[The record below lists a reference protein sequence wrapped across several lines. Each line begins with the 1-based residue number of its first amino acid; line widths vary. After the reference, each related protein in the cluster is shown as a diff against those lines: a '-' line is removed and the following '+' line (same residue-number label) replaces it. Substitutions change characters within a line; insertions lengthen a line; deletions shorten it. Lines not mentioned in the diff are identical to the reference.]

1 MEEPAPRRKDRL
13 DAAAIAVVTLLCAI
27 WGVNQV
33 AIKVS
38 ANGGLPPLLQGALR
52 GTVGTALVWLFV
64 LWRRGRAQA
73 RALLRWDDAA
83 LPGLCMGLMFGVE
96 FAALYPGLDLTTASR
111 GVIFL
116 YTSPFFTALG
126 VHVLLPNERLGVRQ
140 CLGLLVAFSGV
151 AITIADRS
159 ASGSGGGRLSGDL
172 LCLAAGFLWGA
183 TTVVVK
189 ANPSLLRA
197 PPTRLLFFQ
206 LAGSA
211 PVMLAASLL
220 VGERADWGGVTALA
234 WASLL
239 YQTVP
244 VAFASYLTWLWL
256 VLTYPAGRLAGF
268 TFLTPLFGMLAGVA
282 LLGEHATVALL
293 AGLAGIAIGLPLL
306 NSKGRTR

>member
-1 MEEPAPRRKDRL
+1 MEERAPRRRDRL
-13 DAAAIAVVTLLCAI
+13 DALAIGVVTVLCAA

-33 AIKVS
+33 AIKVA
-38 ANGGLPPLLQGALR
+38 ANDGLPPLLQGAMR
-52 GTVGTALVWLFV
+52 GAAGAALVCLFV
-64 LWRRGRAQA
+64 LWRHGRAQA
-73 RALLRWDDAA
+73 RALFQWDAAA
-83 LPGLCMGLMFGVE
+83 LPGLCVGLMFGVE

-126 VHVLLPNERLGVRQ
+126 VHFLLPNERLGVRQ

-151 AITIADRS
+151 AATIADRS
-159 ASGSGGGRLSGDL
+159 ALGGGRLAGDL
-172 LCLAAGFLWGA
+172 LCVAAGFLWGA
-183 TTVVVK
+183 TTVLVK
-189 ANPSLLRA
+189 ANPNLLRA

-220 VGERADWGGVTALA
+220 VGEHADWGGVTALA

-244 VAFASYLTWLWL
+244 VAFASYLAWLWL
-256 VLTYPAGRLAGF
+256 VLAYPAGRLAGF
-268 TFLTPLFGMLAGVA
+268 TFLTPLFGILAGVA
-282 LLGEHATVALL
+282 LLGEHATLALL
-293 AGLAGIAIGLPLL
+293 AGLAGIAIGLPLI